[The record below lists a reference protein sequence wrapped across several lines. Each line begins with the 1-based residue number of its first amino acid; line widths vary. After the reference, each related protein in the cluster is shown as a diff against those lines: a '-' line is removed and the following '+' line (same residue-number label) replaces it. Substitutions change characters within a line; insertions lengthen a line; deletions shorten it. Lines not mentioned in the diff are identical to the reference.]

1 MAAKLG
7 RRPKENK
14 AELQLEVVRLK
25 CEGEP
30 FNAIASK
37 LKLAHDTVKR
47 YWDDYQRDNQS
58 VDVEALLFERRQV
71 CERLLSRTIR
81 LYYAGDVD
89 IKAISIAMEMA
100 NKMSGIDIIIAKSLL
115 KEDLPPLLE
124 IVVHNVDIEMPTSSG
139 DNQTPTI
146 SLP

>member
-1 MAAKLG
+1 MATKLG

-14 AELQLEVVRLK
+14 AEMQLEIVRLK

-30 FNAIASK
+30 FNAIAGR
-37 LKLAHDTVKR
+37 LKLAHETVKR

-81 LYYAGDVD
+81 QYYSGEAD
-89 IKAISIAMEMA
+89 IKSVSIVMEMA
-100 NKMSGIDIIIAKSLL
+100 NKMSGLDIHIAKSLL
-115 KEDLPPLLE
+115 KDDLPPLLE
-124 IVVHNVDIEMPTSSG
+124 IVVHNVEIEMPPSSG
-139 DNQTPTI
+139 DR
-146 SLP
+146 

>member
-1 MAAKLG
+1 MAVKLG
-7 RRPKENK
+7 RKPKENK

-37 LKLAHDTVKR
+37 LQISHDTTKR
-47 YWDDYQRDNQS
+47 YWNDYQRDNQT

-81 LYYAGDVD
+81 QYYTGEVD
-89 IKAISIAMEMA
+89 IKAIAIAMEMA
-100 NKMSGIDIIIAKSLL
+100 NKMSGIDLIIAKSLL
-115 KEDLPPLLE
+115 SENLPPLLE
-124 IVVHNVDIEMPTSSG
+124 IVVHNIDIEMPPSSG
-139 DNQTPTI
+139 DR
-146 SLP
+146 

>member
-25 CEGEP
+25 CEGEH

-37 LKLAHDTVKR
+37 LKLAHETVKR

-58 VDVEALLFERRQV
+58 VNVEALLFERRQV

-81 LYYAGDVD
+81 LYYAGDAD
-89 IKAISIAMEMA
+89 IKSVAVVMEMA
-100 NKMSGIDIIIAKSLL
+100 NKMSGIDLLLAKSILR
-115 KEDLPPLLE
+115 EDLPPLLE
-124 IVVHNVDIEMPTSSG
+124 IRVHNIDI
-139 DNQTPTI
+139 DAI
-146 SLP
+146 